1 MTDRMT
7 KKQTVPIA

>member
-1 MTDRMT
+1 MTDRVT